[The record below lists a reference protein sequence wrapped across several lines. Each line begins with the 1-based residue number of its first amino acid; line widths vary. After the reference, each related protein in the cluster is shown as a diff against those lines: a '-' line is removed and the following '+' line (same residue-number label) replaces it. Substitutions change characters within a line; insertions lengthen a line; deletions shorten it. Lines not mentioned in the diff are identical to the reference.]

1 MFNIARVASLSTFH
15 KPKGIL
21 YQGGKKLVYED
32 NSGSHYFYCTNSFAV
47 PGIALRGQ
55 TTRLKGNYVLISHTS
70 LTNVAMLC

>member
-32 NSGSHYFYCTNSFAV
+32 NSEVTIFIV
-47 PGIALRGQ
+47 Q
-55 TTRLKGNYVLISHTS
+55 TPSQFLELPYVDKRHD
-70 LTNVAMLC
+70 

>member
-32 NSGSHYFYCTNSFAV
+32 NSEVTIFIV
-47 PGIALRGQ
+47 Q
-55 TTRLKGNYVLISHTS
+55 TPSQFLELPYVDKRHDWKVI
-70 LTNVAMLC
+70 MY